1 MRWTVR
7 GIEEDVA
14 QAMNLAAQQRGVPI
28 GTLVNEAL
36 ALWLDE
42 DVLHVERAEVA
53 ALRRDCRT
61 MQVLIQDLRDD
72 RRAV

>member
-1 MRWTVR
+1 MRWTIR

-14 QAMNLAAQQRGVPI
+14 QAMNQAARRQGVPV
-28 GTLVNEAL
+28 GTLINEAL

-53 ALRRDCRT
+53 ALRRDCRS
-61 MQVLIQDLRDD
+61 MQALIQDLRDD